1 LTEIPFDRQI
11 AEAYSKGEMIVEDIT
26 MPIYEF
32 ECKNCGNIFEYLCLK
47 SSDKE
52 QACCPLCGR
61 KDTNVLLSAFSS
73 MSSTNSQGKGARS
86 SSSSC
91 SPSGGFS

>member
-1 LTEIPFDRQI
+1 LTEIPFDRKI
-11 AEAYSKGEMIVEDIT
+11 AEAYSREEMIVEDIN

-61 KDTNVLLSAFSS
+61 KETDLLLSAFSS
-73 MSSTNSQGKGARS
+73 MSSINSQGGEARS

>member
-1 LTEIPFDRQI
+1 
-11 AEAYSKGEMIVEDIT
+11 

-32 ECKNCGNIFEYLCLK
+32 KCKNCGNIFEYLCFK

-61 KDTNVLLSAFSS
+61 NETDVLLSAFSTIN
-73 MSSTNSQGKGARS
+73 SSNTQRGENRA